1 MGLDLITKA
10 EYKAYAGIS
19 STNKDAEIDALIPR
33 VSAFIKTYCRRTF
46 IDYVSTNKVEYFN
59 GPAIYF
65 PLKEYPVI
73 SIDLVEKSVDYG
85 NSYTTLTEYQD
96 YALDMSRGVVHCMIP
111 EGFPEYVN
119 GYMVSY
125 KAGFSE
131 IPEDL
136 KLAVIDLISYYLRND
151 TAIHSN
157 KAPGTN
163 SVQVEYISTTSLP
176 AHIKRVLDLYM
187 ADYT

>member
-10 EYKAYAGIS
+10 EYKAYAGIN

-33 VSAFIKTYCRRTF
+33 VSALVKNYCRRTF

-65 PLKEYPVI
+65 PLKEYPII
-73 SIDLVEKSVDYG
+73 SIDSVEKSTDYG
-85 NSYTTLTEYQD
+85 SSYTTLVEYRD
-96 YALDMSRGVVHCMIP
+96 YALDISRGVVHCMIP
-111 EGFPEYVN
+111 EGFPEYIN
-119 GYMVSY
+119 GYMVVY

-131 IPEDL
+131 TPEDL

-157 KAPGTN
+157 KSPGTS